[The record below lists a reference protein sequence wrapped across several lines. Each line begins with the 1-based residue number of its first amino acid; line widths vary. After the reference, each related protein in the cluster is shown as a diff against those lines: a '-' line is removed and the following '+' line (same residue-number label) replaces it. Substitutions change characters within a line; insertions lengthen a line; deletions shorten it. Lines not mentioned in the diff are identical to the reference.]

1 MGLDRNAQQIMKKKK
16 KNHLITKRGMWL
28 WPDSV
33 DARVVAPESHKVLLE
48 NEYVRVIEVTIK
60 PGTKEPAHTH
70 KWPSVMIVDVPTD
83 LRYFDEDNKV
93 VEIIGRHETK
103 TEWMDP
109 ERLHAVENLD
119 NKKEYHAI
127 RIELKK
133 WF

>member
-1 MGLDRNAQQIMKKKK
+1 MKKKK

>member
-60 PGTKEPAHTH
+60 PHTH

>member
-1 MGLDRNAQQIMKKKK
+1 MKKTM
-16 KNHLITKRGMWL
+16 KNRLITKEDI
-28 WPDSV
+28 WPWSDSL
-33 DARVVAPESHKVLLE
+33 DARVVAPESHKILLE

-127 RIELKK
+127 LIELKK